1 MRYGIDVAILGDLA
15 EPARLVTLAQEA
27 EAAGWDAVL
36 VWDHLAFAWGT
47 PSADPWVA
55 LAAAAQATS
64 RIRLGTAV
72 TAVARH
78 RPERLAQTVATFDR
92 LSGGR
97 AILGAGLGGVTREFT
112 AFGSARPGGPVLDE
126 ALDVMAS
133 LWSGDEVH
141 HQGAHYTVDGVRL
154 APLPLQRPRVPVW
167 VGGTAPG
174 ALRRAARW
182 DGWVVAG
189 DDQEGRMTLSP
200 DALAAQVDELRR
212 HRSAVDD
219 FDVAVI
225 GVSEPGS
232 PMPAYAEAGA
242 TWWLEHLHGFRG
254 SVEHLLRR
262 VKAGPITRSIGKGGT
277 GGRTPP
283 PPTGPPTVP
292 RR

>member
-1 MRYGIDVAILGDLA
+1 MRYGIDVAILGELA
-15 EPARLVTLAQEA
+15 EPARLVALAREA

-78 RPERLAQTVATFDR
+78 RPEVLAHTVATLDR

-97 AILGAGLGGVTREFT
+97 VILGAGLGGVREEFT
-112 AFGSARPGGPVLDE
+112 AFGSARPGGAALDE
-126 ALDVMAS
+126 ALDVMSS
-133 LWSGDEVH
+133 LWSGDEVRH
-141 HQGAHYTVDGVRL
+141 RGAHYTVDGVRL

-167 VGGTAPG
+167 VGGTAAG

-182 DGWVVAG
+182 DGWIVAG

-200 DALAAQVDELRR
+200 GSLDAQVAELRR
-212 HRSAVDD
+212 HRATADD
-219 FDVAVI
+219 LDVAVI

-232 PMPAYAEAGA
+232 AVRAYAEAGA
-242 TWWLEHLHGFRG
+242 TWWLEHLHGYRG
-254 SVEHLLRR
+254 SVERLMQR
-262 VKAGPITRSIGKGGT
+262 VRA
-277 GGRTPP
+277 
-283 PPTGPPTVP
+283 GPPT
-292 RR
+292 